1 MSREVL
7 FSNVGTFLKHV
18 VRSCLLA
25 SAKGTCDRTRER
37 YKPLMAMTESFL
49 VDTAA
54 RYWEPNRGVGGQN
67 MAEGENVK
75 AE

>member
-1 MSREVL
+1 
-7 FSNVGTFLKHV
+7 
-18 VRSCLLA
+18 
-25 SAKGTCDRTRER
+25 
-37 YKPLMAMTESFL
+37 MAMTESFL